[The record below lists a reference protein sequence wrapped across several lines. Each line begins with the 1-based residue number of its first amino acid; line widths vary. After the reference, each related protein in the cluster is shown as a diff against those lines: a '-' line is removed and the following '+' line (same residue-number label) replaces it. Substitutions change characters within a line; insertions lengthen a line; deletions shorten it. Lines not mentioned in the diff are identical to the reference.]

1 MFCAGPGRWKPWTKT
16 RSSLVGYRKKVVITD
31 YSSVQYLAEGGCGPD
46 CQCFHGPASG
56 ILYVTMVVYVEDA
69 VTLLGS
75 SLVTLTAGKAYSLVL
90 KSGK

>member
-1 MFCAGPGRWKPWTKT
+1 MLCVLCGAGAVET
-16 RSSLVGYRKKVVITD
+16 VDENQI
-31 YSSVQYLAEGGCGPD
+31 EGGCGPD

-75 SLVTLTAGKAYSLVL
+75 SLVTLTAGKADSLVL
-90 KSGK
+90 ESGK